1 MGRDV
6 AQPGRVLRSGRRSR
20 WFEPSHPDH
29 FFLNV
34 VKKLIL
40 ALFSVVFVASAVFF
54 FSFSAFSEDEGCVVV
69 LNSFKSGL
77 SFDDLVFKEV
87 DNAEKCN
94 KNNTLILYTLEGKE
108 TLDFVK
114 PLTKKLGG
122 ISFFV
127 STVIPEKRAEDP
139 AVAFAEQHY
148 DETKAKETDIIEKT
162 VVPAPGKET
171 DFTVYYLY
179 NDPDSSKEELDD
191 ALLNIQKN
199 EVNLI
204 LTGNY
209 SDTKGK
215 NLRPQ
220 ILFLESGKRPE
231 MSVIVFSVLRLDDG
245 EKKAVIRS
253 FNRRTQ

>member
-29 FFLNV
+29 FCLNV

-40 ALFSVVFVASAVFF
+40 ALFSVVLIASAVFF
-54 FSFSAFSEDEGCVVV
+54 FSFSAYSEDEGCVVV
-69 LNSFKSGL
+69 LNSFKSNL
-77 SFDDLVFKEV
+77 TFDDLVFKES

-94 KNNTLILYTLEGKE
+94 KNNTLILNTLEGKE
-108 TLDFVK
+108 TLEFVK

-139 AVAFAEQHY
+139 AITLSEQHS
-148 DETKAKETDIIEKT
+148 DDKKAAESDLTGKT
-162 VVPAPGKET
+162 AASPDRGS
-171 DFTVYYLY
+171 DFVIYYLY
-179 NDPDSSKEELDD
+179 NNPDFSKEELDD

-199 EVNLI
+199 AVNLI

-209 SDTKGK
+209 SDTRGK

-220 ILFLESGKRPE
+220 ILFLESRKQPE
-231 MSVIVFSVLRLDDG
+231 LSVVVFSVLRLNDG
-245 EKKAVIRS
+245 EKKVIIRS
-253 FNRRTQ
+253 FTRRTQ

>member
-29 FFLNV
+29 FCLNV

-40 ALFSVVFVASAVFF
+40 ALFSVAFIAFAVFF
-54 FSFSAFSEDEGCVVV
+54 FSFSAFSENDGCVVV
-69 LNSFKSGL
+69 LNSFKDGIT
-77 SFDDLVFKEV
+77 FDDLVFKES
-87 DNAEKCN
+87 DNAEKCS
-94 KNNTLILYTLEGKE
+94 KDNTLILNTLEGNAA
-108 TLDFVK
+108 LDLVK
-114 PLTKKLGG
+114 PLTKKIGG

-139 AVAFAEQHY
+139 AITLSEQHS
-148 DETKAKETDIIEKT
+148 DDKKAPENDPIGKT
-162 VVPAPGKET
+162 AVSPGKES
-171 DFTVYYLY
+171 DFIIYYLY
-179 NDPDSSKEELDD
+179 NDPDFSKEELDD
-191 ALLNIQKN
+191 ALLNVQKN

-220 ILFLESGKRPE
+220 LLFLESRKQPE
-231 MSVIVFSVLRLDDG
+231 LSVIVFSVLRLDDG
-245 EKKAVIRS
+245 EKRVVIRS
-253 FNRRTQ
+253 LNRRIQ

>member
-40 ALFSVVFVASAVFF
+40 ALFSVVFIASAVFF
-54 FSFSAFSEDEGCVVV
+54 FSFSAYSEEDGCVVV
-69 LNSFKSGL
+69 LNSLKSGL
-77 SFDDLVFKEV
+77 SFDDLVFKES

-94 KNNTLILYTLEGKE
+94 KNNTLILYTLDGEK
-108 TLDFVK
+108 TLEFVK

-139 AVAFAEQHY
+139 AITFQEQHP
-148 DETKAKETDIIEKT
+148 DDKKAAESDLT
-162 VVPAPGKET
+162 GKQAVSPDRGS
-171 DFTVYYLY
+171 DFVIYYLY
-179 NDPDSSKEELDD
+179 NDPESSREELDD
-191 ALLNIQKN
+191 ALLNVQKN
-199 EVNLI
+199 NVNLI

-209 SDTKGK
+209 SDTKEK

-220 ILFLESGKRPE
+220 LLFLESRKRPE
-231 MSVIVFSVLRLDDG
+231 LSVVVFSVLRLDDG

-253 FNRRTQ
+253 FSRRMQ

>member
-40 ALFSVVFVASAVFF
+40 ALFSVVFIASAVFF
-54 FSFSAFSEDEGCVVV
+54 FSFSAYSEDEGCVVV

-77 SFDDLVFKEV
+77 SFDDLVFKES
-87 DNAEKCN
+87 DHAEKCN
-94 KNNTLILYTLEGKE
+94 KNNTLILNTLEGKE
-108 TLDFVK
+108 TLEFVK

-127 STVIPEKRAEDP
+127 SAVIPEKRAEDP
-139 AVAFAEQHY
+139 AITLSEQHP
-148 DETKAKETDIIEKT
+148 DDKKAAESDLTGKT
-162 VVPAPGKET
+162 AVSPDKDS
-171 DFTVYYLY
+171 DFVIYYLY
-179 NDPDSSKEELDD
+179 NNPDSSKEELDD

-199 EVNLI
+199 AVNLI
-204 LTGNY
+204 LTGKY
-209 SDTKGK
+209 SDTKEK

-220 ILFLESGKRPE
+220 LLFLESPE
-231 MSVIVFSVLRLDDG
+231 KPELSVVVFSVLRLDDG
-245 EKKAVIRS
+245 EKKVVIRS
-253 FNRRTQ
+253 FTRRTQ